1 MGDILMWISIAVSVF
16 TLVWA
21 TVSHYLNKSK
31 VCIKTRNNVLSCLYF
46 VMDMGPS
53 VSSVAM
59 VAIVIM
65 PQDVSVMQLIVV
77 FVFGIMLKKLG
88 RKAKELFY
96 IKIEK
101 D

>member
-1 MGDILMWISIAVSVF
+1 MGDFLMWMSISVSVF
-16 TLVWA
+16 TLIWV
-21 TVSHYLNKSK
+21 TTSYYLHKSK
-31 VCIKTRNNVLSCLYF
+31 RCIKTRNNILSCLYF

-65 PQDVSVMQLIVV
+65 PQDVSVSQLIVV
-77 FVFGIMLKKLG
+77 FLLGIMLKKLG

>member
-1 MGDILMWISIAVSVF
+1 
-16 TLVWA
+16 
-21 TVSHYLNKSK
+21 
-31 VCIKTRNNVLSCLYF
+31 
-46 VMDMGPS
+46 MDMGPS

-65 PQDVSVMQLIVV
+65 PQDVSVVQLIVV
-77 FVFGIMLKKLG
+77 FLLGIMLKKLG
-88 RKAKELFY
+88 RKTKELFY

>member
-1 MGDILMWISIAVSVF
+1 MGDFLMWMSITVSVL
-16 TLVWA
+16 TLIWA
-21 TVSHYLNKSK
+21 IVSYYLNKASR
-31 VCIKTRNNVLSCLYF
+31 CIKTRNNILSCLYF

-65 PQDVSVMQLIVV
+65 PQDVSVVQLIVV
-77 FVFGIMLKKLG
+77 FLLGIMLKKLG
-88 RKAKELFY
+88 RKTKELFY